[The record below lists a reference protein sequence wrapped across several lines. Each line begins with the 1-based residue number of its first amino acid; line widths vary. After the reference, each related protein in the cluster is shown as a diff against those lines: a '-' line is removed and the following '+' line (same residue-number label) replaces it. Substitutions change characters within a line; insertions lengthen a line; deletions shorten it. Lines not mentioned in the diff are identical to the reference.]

1 MEAPVTFLVI
11 ALVLVGV
18 LVLWAFWH
26 VGAAESA
33 RAARPELGDSPD
45 DTQRTRL
52 TKRAKRAQ
60 PLRIKICERQ
70 IPGRNGPRAVAA
82 SGRADPLRASLGG
95 RVRA

>member
-11 ALVLVGV
+11 ALVLFGV
-18 LVLWAFWH
+18 LAAWAWWY
-26 VGAAESA
+26 VGAMKSA
-33 RAARPELGDSPD
+33 RAVRREVGDSPA

-60 PLRIKICERQ
+60 PLRVKICERQ
-70 IPGRNGPRAVAA
+70 IPGRNGPQAVAA
-82 SGRADPLRASLGG
+82 RRRADPFRAGLGG